1 MNSQDNVNNR
11 EEIRGKEKE
20 KEKMKPDHVFIFFFS
35 CRLYFFTNRNK
46 NFFRGAF
53 LMSAANGYPF
63 YLLLGPLRRG
73 RVEYF

>member
-1 MNSQDNVNNR
+1 
-11 EEIRGKEKE
+11 
-20 KEKMKPDHVFIFFFS
+20 MKPDHVFIFFSPVDFIFF
-35 CRLYFFTNRNK
+35 FFTNRNK
-46 NFFRGAF
+46 NFFFRGAF

>member
-1 MNSQDNVNNR
+1 
-11 EEIRGKEKE
+11 
-20 KEKMKPDHVFIFFFS
+20 MKPDHVFIFFSPVDFI
-35 CRLYFFTNRNK
+35 FFFYKREQEFF
-46 NFFRGAF
+46 FFRGAF